1 MLRAHQ
7 ITVHTGSE
15 LLLDRI
21 DLTIGGRDRIGLVG
35 PNGSG
40 KSTLVRVLAGELSP
54 SSGSLERSPGLRVA
68 SQRQTPPEP
77 HQTVAA
83 VLAAAAAHL
92 TDRYAAVLA
101 AQRDLADPAPT
112 GPGPTQPRRR
122 RPPQDPEAGL
132 ARLARCE
139 DAFDAAGGWAGLA
152 RQDDVRSRLGV
163 GGDAGID
170 PTRTLGTLS
179 GGEQAR
185 LGLACLL
192 LADPQVLL
200 LDEPTNHLDLAG
212 RRWLAEQLTGFAGAV
227 LIASHDRALLDR
239 VCTRIVE
246 LDDTTG
252 TLEDYPGGG
261 WTAYR
266 AEKQRRA
273 QRLALD
279 LQAQEKY
286 RARLLERID
295 ASKTRSAHHES
306 ANPRNPGARR
316 TARLVV
322 RKALT
327 HERRLH
333 RLVES
338 ARWLTEPTHRNPLLL
353 QRVHAVGPPAT
364 VRLHGLPV
372 HAGTRVLYAATLTL
386 TTHDRIWLTGPNGA
400 GKTALLRAL
409 VPRLPAAAVLDQAD
423 REPTD
428 AARRQTA
435 IETLRA
441 AVPCYL
447 DEAEALL
454 AAYGFDRADWSRP
467 VQRLSVGQWRRLR
480 LAILLNT
487 PATMLVLDE
496 PTNHV
501 DAETAQLL
509 EQALSEHPG
518 GLLVVSHDEAFVA
531 ALGLT
536 RRWSVPPA
544 EGTSGGIEIEPGQ
557 SSPR

>member
-1 MLRAHQ
+1 MVRAHQ

-40 KSTLVRVLAGELSP
+40 KSTLLRVLAGELSP
-54 SSGSLERSPGLRVA
+54 ASGSVERSPGLRVA
-68 SQRQTPPEP
+68 WQRQTPPEP
-77 HQTVAA
+77 QQTVAA

-101 AQRDLADPAPT
+101 AQRDLADPGSS
-112 GPGPTQPRRR
+112 GPGQRAPH
-122 RPPQDPEAGL
+122 QDPEAGL

-139 DAFDAAGGWAGLA
+139 DAFEAAGGWAGLA

-227 LIASHDRALLDR
+227 LVASHDRALLDR

-252 TLEDYPGGG
+252 RLDDYPGGG

-279 LQAQEKY
+279 LQAQQNY
-286 RARLLERID
+286 RTRLVARID
-295 ASKTRSAHHES
+295 ASKARSAHHES

-333 RLVES
+333 RLIDS

-353 QRVHAVGPPAT
+353 QRVQAVGPPAT
-364 VRLHGLPV
+364 VRLEGLPV
-372 HAGTRVLYAATLTL
+372 HAGTRVLYAATLTF

-428 AARRQTA
+428 AARQQTA

-467 VQRLSVGQWRRLR
+467 LQRLSVGQWRRLR

-501 DAETAQLL
+501 DAETSELL
-509 EQALSEHPG
+509 ERALAEHPG

-536 RRWSVPPA
+536 HRWSVPPA
-544 EGTSGGIEIEPGQ
+544 EGTAGGIEIEPGQ